1 MQKTII
7 ADTSCLILLDKI
19 SELALLKILF
29 GEIVITSII
38 ASEFGNPLPDWI
50 VIQSP
55 VNMNYQHILQTSLD
69 IGEASAI
76 ALAVELK
83 NPLLILDDTK
93 ARRIASELK
102 INYTGILGILIEAK
116 LSGKIKLIR
125 PLIEKIKE
133 TNFYLSPTIEKKI
146 YDACGE

>member
-1 MQKTII
+1 
-7 ADTSCLILLDKI
+7 
-19 SELALLKILF
+19 
-29 GEIVITSII
+29 
-38 ASEFGNPLPDWI
+38 
-50 VIQSP
+50 
-55 VNMNYQHILQTSLD
+55 MNYQHILQTSLD

-133 TNFYLSPTIEKKI
+133 TNFYLSPAIEKKI